1 MFNAYVNNNGEII
14 PCNSP
19 TILSGNRGH
28 IYGDGLFE
36 SIRIING
43 KPVNLKNHIS
53 RLMDGAKALKIECP
67 NNFGNDFFETEI
79 NTLIKTSNLTDG
91 GKCRL
96 SIDRSPGGTF
106 LPAVNSCS
114 YHIEIQNLSENYFE
128 LNPVGFKLDVYQDIK
143 LYKNFLSSYKTKNCL
158 AYVMAA
164 LKAKEKKLEDVFMIN
179 EKGQIIESSNSNI
192 FIVHNGVLYTPGLE
206 DGCLAGT
213 MRMQIINLAL
223 ENNIK
228 VYECNIMPQNLLSAE
243 EIFLTN
249 AIKGLQWVGSFRSKN
264 YSTNAMARKF
274 VVLLNKY
281 WQKKTTSE
289 KKQIIK

>member
-1 MFNAYVNNNGEII
+1 MFNAYVNNNGKITSYNT
-14 PCNSP
+14 PS
-19 TILSGNRGH
+19 ILSGNRGH
-28 IYGDGLFE
+28 LFGDGLFE

-53 RLMDGAKALKIECP
+53 RLMDGAKALKIERP
-67 NNFGNDFFETEI
+67 NHFGNDFFETEI
-79 NTLIKTSNLTDG
+79 KTLIKKSNLTDG

-96 SIDRSPGGTF
+96 SIDRSAGGTF
-106 LPAVNSCS
+106 LPAVNSCT

-128 LNPVGFKLDVYQDIK
+128 LNPVGLKLDVYQDIK
-143 LYKNFLSSYKTKNCL
+143 IHKNFLSSYKTKNCL

-164 LKAKEKKLEDVFMIN
+164 LNAKEKNLDDVFMTN
-179 EKGQIIESSNSNI
+179 EKRQIIESSNSNL
-192 FIVHNGVLYTPGLE
+192 FIVHNGVLYTPSLE

-223 ENNIK
+223 ENKIK

-243 EIFLTN
+243 EVFLTN

-264 YSTNAMARKF
+264 YSNAMARKF
-274 VVLLNKY
+274 VVLLNEY
-281 WQKKTTSE
+281 WQKRTLSE
-289 KKQIIK
+289 KKKIIK